1 MKKEIIYIVVPIII
15 CLAGIVFQ
23 SVFLSDTVSETQ
35 QILNISN
42 DLSAK
47 FYKDSI
53 VQSNVE
59 DIRKIFEANKR
70 DDRTYGEV
78 IADLLKAVEN
88 MLLKSGIEYKG
99 NDINQDLDEIKDFK
113 SGTTSFYINLS
124 ITSDFKKIRNLLQLI
139 EQNELVINVNSLEL
153 FRTKLSKDEKNQVG
167 AALKDSEYDEFNAY
181 AQVTMKARLE
191 FVKFYN

>member
-15 CLAGIVFQ
+15 CVSGIVFQ
-23 SVFLSDTVSETQ
+23 SMFLSDTVVDTQ

-47 FYKDSI
+47 FYKDSL

-59 DIRKIFEANKR
+59 NVRKIFESNKR
-70 DDRTYGEV
+70 DDRSYGEV

-88 MLLKSGIEYKG
+88 MLLKCGIEYKG
-99 NDINQDLDEIKDFK
+99 NDINQDLDEVKDPK

-124 ITSDFKKIRNLLQLI
+124 LTTDYKKIRNLLQLI
-139 EQNELVINVNSLEL
+139 EQNELVINIVALEL
-153 FRTKLSKDEKNQVG
+153 YRSKLEKEDKNQGGV
-167 AALKDSEYDEFNAY
+167 ALKDSETDEYNTY
-181 AQVTMKARLE
+181 VPITMKARLE